1 MFNLSIQEVV
11 LSIEKTPV
19 IKEKHFVYQH
29 YHNFFGNLQE
39 LELDI
44 LNKEY
49 ICQQINHKSYS
60 FQISNPNIFH

>member
-1 MFNLSIQEVV
+1 MFNLSTQEVV

-19 IKEKHFVYQH
+19 IKEKQFVYQH
-29 YHNFFGNLQE
+29 YHGNLQE

-49 ICQQINHKSYS
+49 ICQLINHKSYS
-60 FQISNPNIFH
+60 FQTSKPNIFH

>member
-1 MFNLSIQEVV
+1 MFNLSTQEVV
-11 LSIEKTPV
+11 LSIEKTLV

-49 ICQQINHKSYS
+49 ICQPINHKSYS